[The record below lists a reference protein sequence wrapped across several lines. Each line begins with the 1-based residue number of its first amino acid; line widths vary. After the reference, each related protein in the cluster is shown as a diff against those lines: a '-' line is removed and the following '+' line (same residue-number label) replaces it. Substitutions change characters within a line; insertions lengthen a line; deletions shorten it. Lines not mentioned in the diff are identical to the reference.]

1 MDLIYESDGYVI
13 SHSGVGHD
21 DNPPGRGSGRYAY
34 GTGEK
39 WRRFRKSFSSRF
51 DETYDQLISEGMD
64 PKETLRVCLSAFR
77 KPESPVEYYNI
88 ISHLRSKGIDDKD
101 TAAAFDISL
110 AALKN
115 IYSNGTNTQKSYNI
129 EEAKYLFDIEGK
141 SKSEIGRI
149 MGVPDTTVG
158 NWLRSNVS
166 RNTQKTREL
175 ADTFK
180 RFVDA
185 NGSIDIG
192 AGNEI
197 LFSNDLGFEV
207 SEERIK
213 AAVSMLEAE
222 GYEYGTIKVPQLTTN
237 HTTNHAVLW
246 KKGEHTWHDF
256 VDNPSLIEFPYQ
268 RKIDIDGNVMP
279 SREITNIDGSRVYI
293 RYPDEGGGDLDGTME
308 IRRGV
313 EDLNLG
319 ENHYAQVRIG
329 VDGTHYLKGVAL
341 YSDDIP
347 PGYDIVFNT
356 GKSRDKGFYDVL
368 KKQDPNPFNPFGSSI
383 KTEDKLKGL
392 KNYEYIDSKTGEKKV
407 SAINFVNEEG
417 DWGEW
422 SRNIP
427 SQVWS
432 KQTPAFAKA
441 QLDWQYSEYLK
452 QFEDIM
458 ALTNNTVKR
467 HQLEAFSET
476 CDTAAVNLKAHAM
489 PGQRTQLLLPVPDM
503 PKDQVYAPNFKEG
516 EAVCLI
522 RFPHAGQQE
531 IPRLIVNN
539 HWPSAVAKLGPNP
552 VDAIGV
558 NKRTLEQLSGADCD
572 GDTAV
577 VIPDPHGRIKNLP
590 AFRGMVDFDA
600 GIYEVPKKGT
610 EPKRVDSEG
619 HTITKKLAG
628 QKMGV
633 VTNLL
638 TDMGMNP
645 DATDDEL
652 TRVVKMT
659 QVIIDAHKH
668 YYDWKKAWKDLKI
681 QELRDKYQPKK
692 NEDGTIN
699 YDKDGGGA
707 STLISKAKSPVY
719 VEARKERMGI
729 TPYNP
734 ETGRGNTDPITGEKM
749 DPLLPP
755 HPKREKVPVI
765 SPETGKPL
773 RDHGKIVYETYTN
786 AKGEVKYVQ
795 RETGEMEYNKQK
807 SVAMRETKDAY
818 TLVSAHRWPMEL
830 VGAEFANK
838 MKDLGNKAR
847 VAYLNTPTDKRDPEA
862 AKKYAP
868 EVAELK
874 EELRLVKQNAPFERH
889 ARIVANQLYE
899 SFVEDDP
906 TILGDPDK
914 VKKKK
919 GIAMT
924 AARDLVHE
932 NGSKKHR
939 IDLTKG
945 RRWEAIQNHA
955 IGGSLIEEILKAAD
969 ADQVTKLATPHET
982 RVHVTPAM
990 VNMFKAMAGAG
1001 CNNAEIAEQWG
1012 ISPSTVAKYL
1022 KGWEKPAE

>member
-1 MDLIYESDGYVI
+1 MELIYESDGYVI

-51 DETYDQLISEGMD
+51 DETYDQLISEGSE
-64 PKETLRVCLSAFR
+64 PNEALRICLSAFR
-77 KPESPVEYYNI
+77 RPESPVEYYNI
-88 ISHLRSKGIDDKD
+88 ISHLRSKGIEDQA
-101 TAAAFDISL
+101 TADAFGMKLST
-110 AALKN
+110 LKK
-115 IYSNGTNTQKSYNI
+115 IYSNGTNAQKNYNI

-141 SKSEIGRI
+141 NKTEIGRI

-158 NWLRSNVS
+158 NWLRNNVS
-166 RNTQKTREL
+166 EGTQKTRIL
-175 ADTFK
+175 ADTIK
-180 RFVDA
+180 KFVDA
-185 NGSIDIG
+185 DGAIDIG

-197 LFSNDLGFEV
+197 LLSKDLGFNVTE
-207 SEERIK
+207 SRIK
-213 AAVSMLEAE
+213 NAIAMLEDE
-222 GYEYGTIKVPQLTTN
+222 GYEYGTVKVDQLTT
-237 HTTNHAVLW
+237 HPTDHAVVW
-246 KKGEHTWHDF
+246 KKGEHEWKDL
-256 VDNPSLIEFPYQ
+256 VNDPSLINFPYQ
-268 RKIDIDGNVMP
+268 RKIAIDGNLMP
-279 SREITNIDGSRVYI
+279 ARGITNIDGSRVYI
-293 RYPDEGGGDLDGTME
+293 RYPDEGGKDNDGTME

-347 PGYDIVFNT
+347 DGYDIVFNT
-356 GKSRDKGFYDVL
+356 SKSRDKGFYDVL

-383 KTEDKLKGL
+383 KTEDKLRGL
-392 KNYEYIDSKTGEKKV
+392 KQYEYVDSKTGETKV

-432 KQTPAFAKA
+432 KQTPAFAKT
-441 QLDWQYSEYLK
+441 QLEWQYNEYVK

-467 HQLEAFSET
+467 HRLEEFSET

-489 PGQRTQLLLPVPDM
+489 PGQRTQLLLPVPDL
-503 PKDQVYAPNFKEG
+503 PKDQVYAPNFKDG
-516 EAVCLI
+516 TSVVLI

-531 IPRLIVNN
+531 IPRLTVNN

-558 NKRTLEQLSGADCD
+558 NKRTLDQLSGADCD

-600 GIYEVPKKGT
+600 GIYEVPKNGT
-610 EPKRVDSEG
+610 TPKRVDADG
-619 HTITKKLAG
+619 HTITKKSAG
-628 QKMGV
+628 QKMGI

-638 TDMGMNP
+638 TDMGQDKN
-645 DATDDEL
+645 ATDEEL

-668 YYDWKKAWKDLKI
+668 YYDWKKAWKDLGI
-681 QELRDKYQPKK
+681 QELQNKYQPKT
-692 NEDGTIN
+692 NEDGSIN
-699 YDKDGGGA
+699 YDKNGGGA
-707 STLISKAKSPVY
+707 STLISKAKSPVH
-719 VEARKERMGI
+719 VNARKERMGI
-729 TPYNP
+729 TPYDP
-734 ETGRGNTDPITGEKM
+734 VTGKGNTDPITGKKM
-749 DPLLPP
+749 DPELPGF
-755 HPKREKVPVI
+755 PKREKVKVI
-765 SPETGKPL
+765 NPETGKPL
-773 RDHGKIVYETYTN
+773 RDHGKYVYETTIDKN
-786 AKGEVKYVQ
+786 GKEQYVW
-795 RETGEMEYNKQK
+795 RETGEIGHNHQK
-807 SVAMRETKDAY
+807 SVQMRETDDAF
-818 TLVSAHRWPMEL
+818 TLVSAHRWPMEI
-830 VGAEFANK
+830 VGAEYANK
-838 MKDLGNKAR
+838 MKALANKAR
-847 VAYLNTPTDKRDPEA
+847 VAYLQTPTDKRDPEA
-862 AKKYAP
+862 AKKYAQ
-868 EVAELK
+868 EVEDLKREL
-874 EELRLVKQNAPFERH
+874 ELVKQNAPYERH
-889 ARIVANQLYE
+889 ARIVANQLFE
-899 SFVEDDP
+899 SFVADDP

-919 GIAMT
+919 GLAINT
-924 AARDLVHE
+924 ARDLVHE
-932 NGSKKHR
+932 GGSKKHR
-939 IDLTKG
+939 IDLTVG

-955 IGGSLIEEILKAAD
+955 IGGELTKQILKAAD
-969 ADQVTKLATPHET
+969 ADQVTKLATPHAE
-982 RVHVTPAM
+982 RVHITPAM
-990 VNMFKAMAGAG
+990 VNMFKLMASNG
-1001 CNNAEIAEQWG
+1001 CNNAEIAEQYG
-1012 ISPSTVAKYL
+1012 VSSSTVAKYL